1 MVAYDE
7 SHVIWKEDFPSRAR
21 WRREGQLM
29 PDGRQWGSPHL
40 FRSQHAGRGGEG
52 FVRMGSSNG
61 LLDFPDAQN
70 KTSIMPRVLAIG
82 LDPEFADYTEMPG
95 LTLALVRAFID

>member
-1 MVAYDE
+1 
-7 SHVIWKEDFPSRAR
+7 
-21 WRREGQLM
+21 M